1 MIYRWSSQFNY
12 SIINTDYWFSM
23 LGYVCTKKEER
34 LSLNS
39 ACPHCHGLSR
49 LRILLLGHLYC
60 WELFWPGDFLLW
72 RSKLDYMKC
81 NFLIRRR
88 FRSLLVRSELSRIN
102 MRYQELFKKTA
113 DITDEGETICISL
126 SLNNRIFI
134 VF

>member
-1 MIYRWSSQFNY
+1 
-12 SIINTDYWFSM
+12 M
-23 LGYVCTKKEER
+23 LR
-34 LSLNS
+34 
-39 ACPHCHGLSR
+39 
-49 LRILLLGHLYC
+49 
-60 WELFWPGDFLLW
+60 

-88 FRSLLVRSELSRIN
+88 FRSLLVRSELFRIN

-134 VF
+134 VFKTFLALFLFMHSILIMPMSQVL